1 MKLAIAV
8 VLLCALFRMEPV
20 EANTV
25 CLTVNR
31 VATTQGLQSY
41 SNEQIENETCMA
53 SREAVEAIGRSD
65 SLGQAACFEATRHMM
80 TEFVRRFPGRDPKS
94 TVGRC

>member
-8 VLLCALFRMEPV
+8 ALLCALFLMEPV
-20 EANTV
+20 EANTF

-41 SNEQIENETCMA
+41 SDEQVENETCMV

-65 SLGQAACFEATRHMM
+65 SSGQTACFEATRHML
-80 TEFVRRFPGRDPKS
+80 TEFMRRFPGRDPKG

>member
-8 VLLCALFRMEPV
+8 ALLCALFLMKPV
-20 EANTV
+20 EANTF

-41 SNEQIENETCMA
+41 SDEQVENETCMV

-65 SLGQAACFEATRHMM
+65 SSGQTACFEATRHML
-80 TEFVRRFPGRDPKS
+80 TEFVRRFPGRDPKG